1 MTSDERLRKRII
13 EEMVGKWKEENPDM
27 HLQEKKMKVLSYFRN
42 IPSVLKDRISAFL
55 QRRSDTQPTVEV
67 KEMQEGH
74 DDHIKENPEPE
85 ENTPDDDQ
93 EQRDDN
99 HHENPRTDAQ
109 ECQGDLNELN
119 AKNTLNDNEE
129 HLDDNHHENHQTD
142 AQECQVDLHNTTTQE
157 DQEVSHPD
165 AQESH
170 LDLKGVILHQEAQ
183 ENQEN
188 TPKESIFS
196 EAPQSELPLQ
206 NINGHEKHQQGAV
219 EGEEELHQEVSSR
232 DAIEKS

>member
-55 QRRSDTQPTVEV
+55 QRTPDTQPTVEV
-67 KEMQEGH
+67 KEKQEGH

-93 EQRDDN
+93 EHHDDN
-99 HHENPRTDAQ
+99 DNENPPTDAQ

-119 AKNTLNDNEE
+119 AKNTLNDNEDY
-129 HLDDNHHENHQTD
+129 LDDNLDQNHQMD
-142 AQECQVDLHNTTTQE
+142 LQECQVDVHDTTAQE
-157 DQEVSHPD
+157 NQEVSHPD
-165 AQESH
+165 AQESN
-170 LDLKGVILHQEAQ
+170 LDLKGVVLHQEAQ

-188 TPKESIFS
+188 PPNENIFS
-196 EAPQSELPLQ
+196 EAPQSDLPLQ
-206 NINGHEKHQQGAV
+206 NINGQEELQQHPV
-219 EGEEELHQEVSSR
+219 DGEEEVHQEVSSR

>member
-13 EEMVGKWKEENPDM
+13 EEMVEKWKEENPDM
-27 HLQEKKMKVLSYFRN
+27 HVQEKKMKVLSYFRN

-55 QRRSDTQPTVEV
+55 QRRPDTQPTVEV

-93 EQRDDN
+93 EHHDDN

-109 ECQGDLNELN
+109 ECQGDLNALN

-129 HLDDNHHENHQTD
+129 HLDDNLHQNHQTG
-142 AQECQVDLHNTTTQE
+142 AQECQGDLHDTSTPE
-157 DQEVSHPD
+157 DQEASHPD

-170 LDLKGVILHQEAQ
+170 GDLKGEIIHQGAQ

-188 TPKESIFS
+188 TPKESILS
-196 EAPQSELPLQ
+196 EAPQPDLPLQ
-206 NINGHEKHQQGAV
+206 NINGQ
-219 EGEEELHQEVSSR
+219 EELQQDSAQ